1 MEDKRVLK
9 REGRSLTID
18 KETLDDQKILEVG
31 TNIPDNAK
39 VDKDDKTTFEDYK
52 VLYKGAIDDKCIA
65 TYGTCDDTKLWEDIA
80 KEMFLKSSLYVP
92 NEETKS
98 SGDLVKKESKCIIK
112 HNKKVEN
119 KNSKTFKV
127 KVNTPFGEMEF
138 DQKSDSQENANKE
151 VLDKVKSAFR
161 TEYQNKVSLIESKPI
176 ETNGVEEYNKNKSDE
191 LDKVK
196 ECPKQH

>member
-98 SGDLVKKESKCIIK
+98 SGDLVKKESKRIIK

-161 TEYQNKVSLIESKPI
+161 IEYQNKVSLIEIKLI
-176 ETNGVEEYNKNKSDE
+176 ETNGVKEYCENKSDE

>member
-18 KETLDDQKILEVG
+18 RETLDDQKILEVG

-65 TYGTCDDTKLWEDIA
+65 TYGTCGDTKLWEDIA

-98 SGDLVKKESKCIIK
+98 SGDLVKKESKRIIK

-119 KNSKTFKV
+119 KNTKTFKV
-127 KVNTPFGEMEF
+127 KVNTPFGEMKF

-161 TEYQNKVSLIESKPI
+161 TEYQNKVSLIESKLI
-176 ETNGVEEYNKNKSDE
+176 ETNGVEEYYENKSDE
-191 LDKVK
+191 LDEVK

>member
-98 SGDLVKKESKCIIK
+98 SGDLVKKESKRIIK

-161 TEYQNKVSLIESKPI
+161 AEYQNKVSLIESKLI
-176 ETNGVEEYNKNKSDE
+176 ETNGVEEYNENKSDE

>member
-39 VDKDDKTTFEDYK
+39 VDKDDKTTFENYK

-98 SGDLVKKESKCIIK
+98 SGDLVKKESKRIIK

-161 TEYQNKVSLIESKPI
+161 TEYQNKVSLIESKLI
-176 ETNGVEEYNKNKSDE
+176 ETNGVEEYYENKSDE
-191 LDKVK
+191 LDEVK
-196 ECPKQH
+196 ECPKQR

>member
-98 SGDLVKKESKCIIK
+98 SGDLVKKESKRIIK

-161 TEYQNKVSLIESKPI
+161 TEYQNKVSLIESKLI
-176 ETNGVEEYNKNKSDE
+176 ETNGVEEYYENKSDE

-196 ECPKQH
+196 ECPKQL

>member
-9 REGRSLTID
+9 RESRSLTID

-98 SGDLVKKESKCIIK
+98 SGDLVKKESKRIIK
-112 HNKKVEN
+112 HNKKVED

-127 KVNTPFGEMEF
+127 KVNTPFSEMEF

-151 VLDKVKSAFR
+151 VLDKVKSAFKA
-161 TEYQNKVSLIESKPI
+161 EYQSKVSLIESKLI
-176 ETNGVEEYNKNKSDE
+176 ETNGVEEYCENKSDE

>member
-98 SGDLVKKESKCIIK
+98 SGDLVKKESKRIIK

-161 TEYQNKVSLIESKPI
+161 TEYQNKVSLIESKLI
-176 ETNGVEEYNKNKSDE
+176 ETNGVEEYNENKSDE

>member
-98 SGDLVKKESKCIIK
+98 SGDLVKKESKRIIK

-161 TEYQNKVSLIESKPI
+161 TEYQNKVSLIESKLI
-176 ETNGVEEYNKNKSDE
+176 ETNGVEEYYENKSDE
-191 LDKVK
+191 LDEVK